1 MTAESE
7 AADDEMFDRAVEVV
21 IESGQASTSMLQRR
35 VGLGYARAAR
45 LIDYMEQ
52 RGIVGPYQGSKPRKV
67 LMTKEEWLEAKMRA
81 ENPDTAMSDGGV
93 PEDF

>member
-1 MTAESE
+1 
-7 AADDEMFDRAVEVV
+7 
-21 IESGQASTSMLQRR
+21 
-35 VGLGYARAAR
+35 
-45 LIDYMEQ
+45 MEQ

-81 ENPDTAMSDGGV
+81 KNPDTAMSDGGV

>member
-1 MTAESE
+1 
-7 AADDEMFDRAVEVV
+7 
-21 IESGQASTSMLQRR
+21 
-35 VGLGYARAAR
+35 
-45 LIDYMEQ
+45 MEQ
-52 RGIVGPYQGSKPRKV
+52 RGLEGPYQGSKPRKV